1 MPFHRPFKMNFEQ
14 GDLIFGLSKERAKY
28 AQKYPQFGFARFLD
42 TKNISTIDRYSIT
55 KKELII
61 RKGFE
66 HLIPYNQESFDKAI
80 EEHCKYNSI
89 RNCGKKLRIDYDSQN
104 VRYPEQVTSRKC
116 KAGLSWFSQASPRS
130 CIHFIS
136 GSCIHFILDG
146 IDMESV
152 IYKHYE
158 NKIKKGSSYTGS
170 ELRWIYRN
178 RLDPKVRSCIQFWRG
193 GVPVAPPWTGGK
205 DASLWQ
211 NYHPKFENSE
221 IELGEFAETALGM

>member
-28 AQKYPQFGFARFLD
+28 AQKYPQFALFRD
-42 TKNISTIDRYSIT
+42 TNNISTIDRYSIT
-55 KKELII
+55 ENECKVRDLFGKQL
-61 RKGFE
+61 
-66 HLIPYNQESFDKAI
+66 PSNQGSFDDAI
-80 EEHCKYNSI
+80 KKHCKYNSI
-89 RNCGKKLRIDYDSQN
+89 RHYKGRLDVDFRGN
-104 VRYPEQVTSRKC
+104 VHYSKQVTSRKC
-116 KAGLSWFSQASPRS
+116 KAGLSWFSQTSPR
-130 CIHFIS
+130 
-136 GSCIHFILDG
+136 SCIHFILDG

-178 RLDPKVRSCIQFWRG
+178 RRDPKIISCIQFWRG
-193 GVPVAPPWTGGK
+193 GVPVAPPWIGGK